1 MARIGLLLLW
11 LMIAPLAAQSPTS
24 TIYDLGETIILQEQF
39 EPSSR
44 FYEMPVALRGVIAV
58 PTGEGP
64 FPVAVVIHGS
74 HGFCTAPLIND
85 VDPYPCPPEHDL
97 QRFTGFGYLVEAL
110 AALGY
115 VAIAPDFAVEYNN
128 GFGEP
133 DLGQRS
139 LQLIEAHVDR
149 LVAGS
154 GFGVELDGK
163 VDSAAPLLLIGHSR
177 GGTVA
182 MMYDEDTRYA
192 TRDVQAVVLLT
203 PAYTFVLSPRPDLP
217 VLMVNAACDGDLIGP
232 EDALRFAQDFDPLR
246 TAITVFYTLP
256 RANHN
261 SFNTSLT
268 VVDRSEPCAEVE
280 LMPPHEQRAR
290 TVELIR
296 QFLGMVAAFH

>member
-1 MARIGLLLLW
+1 MARIGMLLVW
-11 LMIAPLAAQSPTS
+11 VMITTLTGQAQASRL
-24 TIYDLGETIILQEQF
+24 YDLGETVILQEQF
-39 EPSSR
+39 SPDSR
-44 FYEMPVALRGVIAV
+44 FYRMPVALRGVIAV
-58 PTGEGP
+58 PEGAGP

-74 HGFCTAPLIND
+74 HGFCTAPLIDD

-97 QRFTGFGYLVEAL
+97 QRFTGLGYMVEAL

-133 DLGQRS
+133 DIGQRS

-149 LVAGS
+149 LVAGD
-154 GFGVELDGK
+154 GFGVDLTGK
-163 VDSAAPLLLIGHSR
+163 VNSAAPLLLIGHSR

-203 PAYTFVLSPRPDLP
+203 PAYMFVLSPRPDLP
-217 VLMVNAACDGDLIGP
+217 VLMIGAACDGDLGP
-232 EDALRFAQDFDPLR
+232 EDALRFAQDFTPLR

-261 SFNTSLT
+261 SFNTALT
-268 VVDRSEPCAEVE
+268 VVDRSEACAEAA
-280 LMPPHEQRAR
+280 LLPPDEQRAR

-296 QFLGMVAAFH
+296 QFLGMVAAFQ